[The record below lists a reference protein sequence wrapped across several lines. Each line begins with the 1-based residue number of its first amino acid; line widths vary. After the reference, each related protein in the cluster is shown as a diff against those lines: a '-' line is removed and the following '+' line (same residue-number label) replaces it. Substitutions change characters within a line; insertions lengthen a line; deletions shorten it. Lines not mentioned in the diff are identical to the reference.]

1 MYVVQYQ
8 FQKESLNME
17 FKTNTQPLAD
27 ALNLGIVNANV
38 SKFYQPSCLAHLT
51 ATRNKL
57 IINLEAE
64 RLITQ
69 ITVSGM
75 GSENDELSV
84 FVDNLKLKQLV
95 NTFDTNT
102 VDLVFAEDGLTLKS
116 GKAKF
121 TLAKMVDEEVA
132 IKKPATP
139 FEDDPEIAVSK
150 DAWKFISD
158 KQMYAIAMN
167 YIHPVY
173 TRAWMG
179 NEGDVIVGDY
189 DSSLFTHSTKNTL
202 GVTCLLKDTIVNLL
216 TSLPEGS
223 KLYKHGKSYIVVV
236 NTEGYEMITEFTPEY
251 EDEDGSIGNYN
262 SDIILGIFDTP
273 ERHISFNPAII
284 NKFLSQADILSEGS
298 DDIIDVTFEN
308 GKLSFD
314 GPRVDYDVD
323 VAGECD
329 PFELKFKSK
338 ALKSVLSRYDD
349 ETMNLAPLSNGDE
362 VAGITV
368 WSNDLVTSVAGVED

>member
-1 MYVVQYQ
+1 
-8 FQKESLNME
+8 ME
-17 FKTNTQPLAD
+17 FKTNTQPLSD

-51 ATRNKL
+51 AKRNKL

-64 RLITQ
+64 RLLTQ

-75 GSENDELSV
+75 GSENGEASI

-95 NTFDTNT
+95 NSFDTNT
-102 VDLVFAEDGLTLKS
+102 MDMVFEEDGLTLKS

-121 TLAKMVDEEVA
+121 TLSKMVEEEVA
-132 IKKPATP
+132 IQKPAMP
-139 FEDDPEIAVSK
+139 FEDDPQIEVSK
-150 DAWKFISD
+150 DDWKFISD

-179 NEGDVIVGDY
+179 DKGDVIVGDY

-202 GVTCLLKDTIVNLL
+202 GITCLLKDTIVNLL

-223 KLYKHGKSYIVVV
+223 KLYKHGRSYIVIVT
-236 NTEGYEMITEFTPEY
+236 TEGYEMVTEFTPEY
-251 EDEDGSIGNYN
+251 EDEEGSIGNYN
-262 SDIILGIFDTP
+262 SEIILGIFDKP
-273 ERHISFNPAII
+273 EKHITFNPTVI
-284 NKFLSQADILSEGS
+284 NKFLAQADILSEGS
-298 DDIIDVTFEN
+298 DDTIDVSFKD

-314 GPRVDYDVD
+314 GDRVDYDVD
-323 VAGECD
+323 VTGSCI
-329 PFELKFKSK
+329 PFELKFKAK
-338 ALKSVLSRYDD
+338 ALKSVLSRYDG
-349 ETMNLAPLSNGDE
+349 EKMNLAPLSNGDE
-362 VAGITV
+362 IAGITV
-368 WSNDLVTSVAGVED
+368 WSDDLITSIAGVEE